1 MRWIGW
7 VLLCG
12 CFHMAYV
19 LRLSAGVLREPL
31 SAEFTLSASSFGL
44 MSSMVFYAYTLLQI
58 PSGVLADTRGVRS
71 TVAGGMALA
80 GAGALLFASAKSVPA
95 LFFGRAL
102 MGVGVAGIFVCVMKF
117 LAENF
122 ERERFATL
130 SGATSFAGNAGG
142 IVAQAPLAML
152 VGALAWRGAFLS
164 LGAVCLALAVLSALF
179 LPAGRRSDVSQA
191 ELRAGVR
198 AILRTRGMYFSG
210 LNYLANQSCFLAL
223 SGTWGVSYLRAVHG
237 IDQAPSY
244 ITLMVVGVMAGAVV
258 AGRISDGARSRRRP
272 LRLFAAA
279 HALCWGALLL
289 SGSGISLYALAG
301 TLFSLG
307 FFAGALVLPWSMAKE
322 MNPPEFTGVAI
333 ALLNTAA
340 FLAVAVLTSLMGV
353 ALDAAA
359 GLSAEGA
366 WRAAL
371 LLPFGVSVLGLW
383 GAFASPETFPD
394 A

>member
-7 VLLCG
+7 LLLCG

-31 SAEFTLSASSFGL
+31 AAEFALSASSFGL

-71 TVAGGMALA
+71 TVACGMALA
-80 GAGALLFASAKSVPA
+80 GAGSLLFASARSLPA
-95 LFFGRAL
+95 LFLGRAL
-102 MGVGVAGIFVCVMKF
+102 MGVGVAGIFVCAMKF

-130 SGATSFAGNAGG
+130 SGATSFVGNAGG

-179 LPAGRRSDVSQA
+179 LPAGRSGGISST

-198 AILRTRGMYFSG
+198 TILRTRGMYFTG

-237 IDQAPSY
+237 IDQDRKS
-244 ITLMVVGVMAGAVV
+244 VV
-258 AGRISDGARSRRRP
+258 
-272 LRLFAAA
+272 
-279 HALCWGALLL
+279 
-289 SGSGISLYALAG
+289 
-301 TLFSLG
+301 
-307 FFAGALVLPWSMAKE
+307 
-322 MNPPEFTGVAI
+322 
-333 ALLNTAA
+333 
-340 FLAVAVLTSLMGV
+340 
-353 ALDAAA
+353 
-359 GLSAEGA
+359 
-366 WRAAL
+366 
-371 LLPFGVSVLGLW
+371 
-383 GAFASPETFPD
+383 
-394 A
+394 